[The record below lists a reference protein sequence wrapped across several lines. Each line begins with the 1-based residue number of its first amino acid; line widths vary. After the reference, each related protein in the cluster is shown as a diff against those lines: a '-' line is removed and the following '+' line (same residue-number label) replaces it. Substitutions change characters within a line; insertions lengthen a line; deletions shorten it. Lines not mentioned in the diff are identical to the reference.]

1 MPGRTGRMKGNRNG
15 EFCDITKIHYPVF
28 ASVDTISLLVRRWK
42 ASRYLPEV
50 FSITSFG
57 GRDGAHLSL
66 RIFFIPGRLIEL
78 SGVFCINGL

>member
-1 MPGRTGRMKGNRNG
+1 MKGNRNG

-50 FSITSFG
+50 FLITSFG
-57 GRDGAHLSL
+57 GREGAL
-66 RIFFIPGRLIEL
+66 RIFFTPERLIEL